1 MTPDKEYKNL
11 KMKLGN
17 VTTKYGGKTRYE
29 SSHKGIDIANAIGT
43 PIPAFEGGKVVAVK
57 PGQMPGSNGY
67 GNSVLIRD
75 KKNNIHRYSHLKDIL
90 VKPGQE
96 VKTDEKIGTMG
107 ETGSAYSP
115 SSKEPGAGS
124 HLDYRIVDRYNRYKN
139 PTKYVKKYI

>member
-1 MTPDKEYKNL
+1 MTPDKKYKNL
-11 KMKLGN
+11 TPLGRI
-17 VTTKYGGKTRYE
+17 TTPYGGKTRYE

-43 PIPAFEGGKVVAVK
+43 KIPVFEEGKVVAIK
-57 PGQMPGSNGY
+57 PGQVPGSNGY

-75 KKNNIHRYSHLKDIL
+75 KKNNIHRYSHLQSIL

-96 VKTDEKIGTMG
+96 VKKDDTLGTMG

-115 SSKEPGAGS
+115 SSTTPGSGS
-124 HLDYRIVDRYNRYKN
+124 HLDYRIVDKYNKYKN